1 MQPSRVSTA
10 VRIRFAPLRG
20 DCADASDALPWVLT
34 PEQPVALRELSNA
47 QRAEIEARLLRA
59 GGVLLRGF
67 ALRSPLDLRDFA
79 GSFGAPLAAYE
90 FASTPRR
97 KVAAGVYSS
106 TEYPAHQSIPLHNE
120 QSYTRSWPA
129 RLWFACL
136 KPAAEGGAT
145 PIADS
150 RRVYARLPPNLR
162 DSFRERE
169 LLYVR
174 NYGPHLDL
182 PWQSVF
188 GTDDARVVE
197 SYCEQH
203 GIAWTWKA
211 DGQLRTSQRCQAV
224 LEHPRTGEPVWFNQ
238 AHLFHVSGLPEAA
251 RTSLL
256 EAVGEA
262 DLPRNVYYGDG
273 APIEDATL
281 ATIRDVYDELTVR
294 CPWQA
299 GDVLMLDNLLVA
311 HGRDP
316 FRGDRKVVVVMA

>member
-1 MQPSRVSTA
+1 MVCA
-10 VRIRFAPLRG
+10 RFGPLRG
-20 DCADASDALPWVLT
+20 GEASEALPWVFT
-34 PEQPVALRELSNA
+34 HDQPAALRDIASVEREA
-47 QRAEIEARLLRA
+47 IEAQLLRVGA
-59 GGVLLRGF
+59 VLLRGF
-67 ALRSPLDLRDFA
+67 ALRSALDLREFA
-79 GSFGAPLAAYE
+79 ASFGAPLAAYE

-136 KPAAEGGAT
+136 KPAEEGGAT

-150 RRVYARLPPNLR
+150 RRVFERVPPDIR
-162 DSFRERE
+162 ASFRERE

-174 NYGPHLDL
+174 NYGSQLDL

-188 GTDDARVVE
+188 GSDDRSVVE
-197 SYCEQH
+197 AYCAQH
-203 GIAWTWKA
+203 AITCSWKP
-211 DGQLRTSQRCQAV
+211 GGGLRTTQRCQAV
-224 LEHPRTGEPVWFNQ
+224 LEHPRTGESVWFNQ
-238 AHLFHVSGLPEAA
+238 AHLFHVSSLPAA
-251 RTSLL
+251 TRCSLV
-256 EAVGEA
+256 ETVGEA
-262 DLPRNVYYGDG
+262 ELPRNVYYGDG

-281 ATIRDVYDELTVR
+281 AAIRLVYDEVSVSFA
-294 CPWQA
+294 WQA

-311 HGRDP
+311 HGREP